1 VSARPSEAAIAAIE
15 AHFHALVRQ
24 RLEGTSIPVPVALPC
39 LGRLGRRRGWL
50 EVPGMCGG
58 FAYRWDPDAAGPV
71 LLVESW
77 SRVVDGSEQEH
88 RITAAGA
95 ALVRDGA
102 DGPPPFVIL
111 RPGR

>member
-1 VSARPSEAAIAAIE
+1 MSARPHDAAIAAIE
-15 AHFHALVRQ
+15 AHFHALVRH
-24 RLEGTSIPVPVALPC
+24 RLAGTSIPVPAALPR
-39 LGRLGRRRGWL
+39 LARLGRRRAWL

-77 SRVVDGSEQEH
+77 SRVSDGSEQEH
-88 RITAAGA
+88 RVTAAGA
-95 ALVRDGA
+95 VLVRDGA